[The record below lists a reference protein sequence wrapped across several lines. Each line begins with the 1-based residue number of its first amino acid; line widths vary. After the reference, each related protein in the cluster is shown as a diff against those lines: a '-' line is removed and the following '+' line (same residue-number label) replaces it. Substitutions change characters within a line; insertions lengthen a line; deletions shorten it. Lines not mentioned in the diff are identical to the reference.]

1 MKVLEIFERELTSK
15 DRRIEQ
21 LEDELLYLRK
31 EQKESD
37 LDRDKLKK
45 ENVMLRKDLF
55 ELSKEYT
62 NGK

>member
-31 EQKESD
+31 EQKKSD

>member
-21 LEDELLYLRK
+21 LEDELLYFRK

-45 ENVMLRKDLF
+45 ENASLRKDLF